1 MDYRG
6 QRPPRSAR
14 PPQAPQGPPSYQ
26 TQNPIDPPFTPPYPT
41 PPENA
46 RGISFQNTERGDR
59 QGPVEHPRHFSA
71 YQPQLSPTQLD
82 PSYAEA
88 GGYADGRVGRKKS
101 LVRPDR
107 EKIDPSHR
115 QFHYRTHAAQLQ
127 EEGDGGFQPS
137 CAYTRPTPNACFS
150 DTSLFFLRLSS
161 YGEPTPK
168 A

>member
-14 PPQAPQGPPSYQ
+14 PPQAQGPPSY
-26 TQNPIDPPFTPPYPT
+26 PIDPPFTPPYQS

-46 RGISFQNTERGDR
+46 RGISFQNVERGDR
-59 QGPVEHPRHFSA
+59 QGPLDHPRHYSA
-71 YQPQLSPTQLD
+71 YQPQSPTQLD

-115 QFHYRTHAAQLQ
+115 QFHYRTHAAHLQ
-127 EEGDGGFQPS
+127 DGGDGTFQPS
-137 CAYTRPTPNACFS
+137 SVFYPP
-150 DTSLFFLRLSS
+150 
-161 YGEPTPK
+161 
-168 A
+168 